1 MSNPLF
7 NLFKGGQTPM
17 PGRMGNM
24 QNIFQQFQQ
33 FRNGFNGDPRQQVQQ
48 MLNTGKISQAD
59 YNRAVQMANQ
69 FSKMFNK

>member
-7 NLFKGGQTPM
+7 NIFGGGHMPM

-24 QNIFQQFQQ
+24 QNMFQQFQQ
-33 FRNGFNGDPRQQVQQ
+33 FRNGFHGDPRQQIQQ